1 MIGRTTAPEGA
12 PAGETPRAPEGRE
25 SGVEQPRPLSPVLP
39 ATMLIVDDLEEN
51 REILCRFLQSKGYRV
66 VEAGGGEEALR
77 LVESDRVDLVVLD
90 VMMPGLSGTEV
101 LERLRRR
108 YEPTR
113 LPVIM
118 ATAKDRPEDIVQA
131 LALGAND
138 YISKPVDLTVLLAR
152 AETQL
157 AVKRLTEELE
167 LRNRFIRNA
176 FGRYL
181 SDEVVSSLLSRPEGL
196 QLGGQQ
202 QTVTLLMS
210 DLRGFSSLASQ
221 LEPPQ
226 VVRLLNNYLGAM
238 ADVITRFQG
247 TIDEFIGDAI
257 MALFG
262 APLSRED
269 DAERAVACAVAMQ
282 LAMAS
287 VNEQNRRDGLPEVR
301 MGVAVNTGEVIVG
314 NIGSHRRTKYG
325 VVGTHV
331 NLTSRIEAFTL
342 GGQVLVS
349 EATRRAAGD
358 AVVAGERLTLR
369 AKGFDEPV
377 IVHDVRGVQGRWRL
391 SLPER
396 VRDMRPV
403 LRPLGVRFQVLMG
416 PHDQGALVEGRIVK
430 AGSTAVEVTGGPRP
444 PAHSEVRLRV
454 IGADGR
460 EMPGDLYGRV
470 TGEVSGPGFVVAIT
484 APRAEVMRLLQEAT
498 AAPAGARARG
508 LS

>member
-1 MIGRTTAPEGA
+1 MKAVEQKEPLLPEEGA
-12 PAGETPRAPEGRE
+12 APAE
-25 SGVEQPRPLSPVLP
+25 PRPPRTGP
-39 ATMLIVDDLEEN
+39 ATLLIVDDLDEN
-51 REILCRFLQSKGYRV
+51 REILCRFLQSKGYRTL
-66 VEAGGGEEALR
+66 EAGGGDEALR
-77 LVESDRVDLVVLD
+77 QVEADRIDLVVLD

-118 ATAKDRPEDIVQA
+118 VTAKDRPEDIVQA

-138 YISKPVDLTVLLAR
+138 YIAKPVDLTVLLAR

-167 LRNRFIRNA
+167 VKNRFIRTA

-181 SDEVVSSLLSRPEGL
+181 SDEVVASLLSRPEGL
-196 QLGGQQ
+196 QLGGSQ

-221 LEPPQ
+221 LQPTQ

-262 APLSRED
+262 APVSRED

-282 LAMAS
+282 LAMTQ
-287 VNEQNRRDGLPEVR
+287 VNEQNRRDGLPEVQ
-301 MGVAVNTGEVIVG
+301 MGVAVNTGDVIVG

-325 VVGTHV
+325 VVGMHV
-331 NLTSRIEAFTL
+331 NLTSRIESFTL

-349 EATRRAAGD
+349 EATAQAAGP
-358 AVVAGERLTLR
+358 ALVLGQQLTLR
-369 AKGFDEPV
+369 AKGFNEPV
-377 IVHDVRGVQGRWRL
+377 IVYEVKGVQGRWRL
-391 SLPER
+391 SLPEIASEL
-396 VRDMRPV
+396 VP
-403 LRPLGVRFQVLMG
+403 LQQPLGVRLHVVHG
-416 PHDQGALVEGRIVK
+416 PHAAGDPLEGHIVRTGPAVVEVK
-430 AGSTAVEVTGGPRP
+430 AAPAP
-444 PAHSEVRLRV
+444 PPHSEVRLR
-454 IGADGR
+454 ILGADGR
-460 EMPGDLYGRV
+460 EAPWDLYGRV
-470 TGEVSGPGFVVAIT
+470 TANGAARGCFLISFT
-484 APRAEVMRLLQEAT
+484 APRPELVQLLQDAVE
-498 AAPAGARARG
+498 GRVGR
-508 LS
+508 LRSL

>member
-1 MIGRTTAPEGA
+1 MSVVGLEKEKALPMGEGD
-12 PAGETPRAPEGRE
+12 
-25 SGVEQPRPLSPVLP
+25 PLSARPPGP
-39 ATMLIVDDLEEN
+39 ATLLIVDDLEEN

-66 VEAGGGEEALR
+66 VEAGSGEEALR
-77 LVESDRVDLVVLD
+77 RVESERVDLVILD

-131 LALGAND
+131 LTLGAND
-138 YISKPVDLTVLLAR
+138 YIAKPVDLTVLLAR

-157 AVKRLTEELE
+157 SVKRLTEELE
-167 LRNRFIRNA
+167 LRNRFIRTA

-181 SDEVVSSLLSRPEGL
+181 SDEVVASLLGRPEGL
-196 QLGGQQ
+196 QLGGSQ

-221 LEPPQ
+221 LQPHQ

-262 APLSRED
+262 APVSRED

-287 VNEQNRRDGLPEVR
+287 VNEQNQRDGLPDVQ

-331 NLTSRIEAFTL
+331 NLTSRIESFTL

-349 EATRRAAGD
+349 EATAHAAGG
-358 AVVAGERLTLR
+358 VVRMGARLSLR
-369 AKGFDEPV
+369 AKGFNDPV
-377 IVHDVRGVQGRWRL
+377 IVHEVKGVDGRWKL
-391 SLPER
+391 TLPER
-396 VRDMRPV
+396 VRELLPV
-403 LRPLGVRFQVLMG
+403 QPLGVRFQVLHG
-416 PHDQGALVEGRIVK
+416 PHAAGEAAEGTLVR
-430 AGSTAVEVTGGPRP
+430 AGSSAVEVRAAALP
-444 PAHSEVRLRV
+444 PPHSEVRLRIV
-454 IGADGR
+454 GADGR
-460 EMPGDLYGRV
+460 EAPWDLYGRV
-470 TGEVSGPGFVVAIT
+470 TIEDDGGSFMVSFT
-484 APRAEVMRLLQEAT
+484 APRPELTQLLQDAVVRERRGDG
-498 AAPAGARARG
+498 GAH
-508 LS
+508 

>member
-1 MIGRTTAPEGA
+1 MRPVGLEKETMVSTGEGDA
-12 PAGETPRAPEGRE
+12 LAARPAG
-25 SGVEQPRPLSPVLP
+25 P
-39 ATMLIVDDLEEN
+39 ATLLIVDDIEEN
-51 REILCRFLQSKGYRV
+51 REILCRFLQTRGYRV
-66 VEAGGGEEALR
+66 VEAGSGEEALR
-77 LVESDRVDLVVLD
+77 RVETERVDLVVLD
-90 VMMPGLSGTEV
+90 VMMPGLSGIEV

-131 LALGAND
+131 LSMGAND
-138 YISKPVDLTVLLAR
+138 YIAKPVDLTVLLAR

-157 AVKRLTEELE
+157 AIKRLTEELE
-167 LRNRFIRNA
+167 LKNRFIRTA

-181 SDEVVSSLLSRPEGL
+181 SDEVVASLLGRPEGL
-196 QLGGQQ
+196 QLGGSQ

-221 LEPPQ
+221 LQPHQ

-262 APLSRED
+262 APVSRED

-287 VNEQNRRDGLPEVR
+287 VNEQNRRDGLPDVQ

-331 NLTSRIEAFTL
+331 NLTSRIESFTL

-349 EATRRAAGD
+349 EATAQAAGD
-358 AVVAGERLTLR
+358 GLQIGARLSLR
-369 AKGFDEPV
+369 AKGFNDPV
-377 IVHDVRGVQGRWRL
+377 VVHEVKGVNGRWKL
-391 SLPER
+391 VLPER
-396 VRDMRPV
+396 VRELLPLHP
-403 LRPLGVRFQVLMG
+403 LRARFQVLHG
-416 PHDQGALVEGRIVK
+416 PHPAGQPAEGTIVK
-430 AGSTAVEVTGGPRP
+430 AGASAVEMRAAEVP
-444 PAHSEVRLRV
+444 PPHSEVRLRIV
-454 IGADGR
+454 RADGQ
-460 EMPGDLYGRV
+460 EAPWDLYGRV
-470 TGEVSGPGFVVAIT
+470 TVDDEGAGVFLVSFT
-484 APRAEVMRLLQEAT
+484 APRPELTQLLQDAVMRE
-498 AAPAGARARG
+498 RREH
-508 LS
+508 